1 MFEKKNFIF
10 NSQGGEI
17 NPDLVVKP
25 PLCIS
30 CKKNDDPSEEVFCI
44 LNRVGQQETEGFH
57 CNAYQQNS
65 F

>member
-1 MFEKKNFIF
+1 MPEKKAFF
-10 NSQGGEI
+10 FDKDGGEL

-30 CKKNDDPSEEVFCI
+30 CIKNDDPSEEVFCI
-44 LNRVGQQETEGFH
+44 LNRLGQQETDTFH
-57 CNAYQQNS
+57 CSAYSANS